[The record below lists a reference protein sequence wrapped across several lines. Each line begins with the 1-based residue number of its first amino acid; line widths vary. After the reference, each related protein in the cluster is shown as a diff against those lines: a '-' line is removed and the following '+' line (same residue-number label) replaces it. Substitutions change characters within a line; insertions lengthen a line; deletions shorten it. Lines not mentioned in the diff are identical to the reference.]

1 MNQVRLKDAYSPA
14 GAQDPVRQIAK
25 KPAIELAH
33 VSLRYQ
39 TKAGPVEAVREL
51 SLTVEDGSFVSI
63 LGPSGCGKSTLLQ
76 VVAGLLP
83 PSQGNV
89 RLLGNVV
96 DGPSTSIG
104 MVFQQ
109 PTLLPWRTARDN
121 ILIPARARG
130 LDMRK
135 ARERADELIDLVRL
149 TGFADRYPH
158 ELSGGMQQRVGIAR
172 ALLHGPEVLLM
183 DEPFA
188 ALDALTREK
197 MSLDLLEFWSTTR
210 RTVLFVTHSVQ
221 EATFLSDRVIVLSQR
236 PAKIMVDIDID
247 LPRPRSLKT
256 MASPEFAS
264 QSDTLRR
271 ALFQAAEGTE

>member
-1 MNQVRLKDAYSPA
+1 
-14 GAQDPVRQIAK
+14 
-25 KPAIELAH
+25 
-33 VSLRYQ
+33 
-39 TKAGPVEAVREL
+39 VREL
-51 SLTVEDGSFVSI
+51 SLTVESGSFVSI

-76 VVAGLLP
+76 VVAGLLR
-83 PSQGNV
+83 PSEGDV
-89 RLLGNVV
+89 KLFGHAV
-96 DGPSTSIG
+96 DGPSTNIG

-130 LDMRK
+130 LDMTK
-135 ARERADELIDLVRL
+135 ARKRADELIDLVRL

-197 MSLDLLEFWSTTR
+197 MSLDLLDFWSMTK

-236 PAKIMVDIDID
+236 PAKIMVDMVID

-256 MASPEFAS
+256 LASPEFAS

-271 ALFQAAEGTE
+271 ALFKVAEEAE

>member
-1 MNQVRLKDAYSPA
+1 MQQLVKT
-14 GAQDPVRQIAK
+14 
-25 KPAIELAH
+25 PAIELSH

-39 TKAGPVEAVREL
+39 TQAGPVEAVKDL

-83 PSQGNV
+83 PSQGDV
-89 RLLGNVV
+89 RLLGNAVN
-96 DGPSTSIG
+96 GPSTNIG

-109 PTLLPWRTARDN
+109 PTLLPWRTVRDN
-121 ILIPARARG
+121 VLIPARARG
-130 LDMRK
+130 LDMKK
-135 ARERADELIDLVRL
+135 ARVRANELIHLVRL
-149 TGFADRYPH
+149 DEFSDRYPH

-172 ALLHGPEVLLM
+172 ALLHGPDVLLM

-197 MSLDLLEFWSTTR
+197 MSLDLLEFWSATR

-236 PAKIMVDIDID
+236 PATIMVDANVD
-247 LPRPRSLKT
+247 LPRPRSLRT

-264 QSDTLRR
+264 QSDILRQTLFRV
-271 ALFQAAEGTE
+271 AEGAE